1 MSDLFIPVCEPFL
14 NGNEKKYVLDA
25 IETGWI
31 SSAGKYIP
39 AFEKAFSEYCGVK
52 EGIAVCNGTA
62 ALHLALVACSIGKG
76 DEVIIP
82 DFTMIASA
90 FAVCYTGATP
100 VFVDCERETWNID
113 PFKIEEQITSRT
125 KAIMPVHIY
134 GHPCEMEPI
143 WELADKYNLIVI
155 EDAAEVHGAEYNGK
169 RCGSL
174 GDIAAF
180 SFYAN
185 KIATTG
191 EGGMVVTNNEELASK
206 CRYFKNLCFPLEGSR
221 TYMHNHIGFNYR
233 MSNIHAAIGLAQTEN
248 ISKYVE
254 ARRKV
259 HRWYAER
266 LQGVPGITLQPE
278 RANSKNVYW
287 MHGVIVE
294 PKEFGMTRD
303 ELMLKLK
310 ECKIDTRLF
319 FIGMHRQ
326 MSLRNYGCDCSG
338 DYPITDLL
346 SENGFYLPSSS
357 QLIEANVDRIATVIK
372 RAHV

>member
-1 MSDLFIPVCEPFL
+1 
-14 NGNEKKYVLDA
+14 
-25 IETGWI
+25 
-31 SSAGKYIP
+31 
-39 AFEKAFSEYCGVK
+39 
-52 EGIAVCNGTA
+52 
-62 ALHLALVACSIGKG
+62 
-76 DEVIIP
+76 
-82 DFTMIASA
+82 
-90 FAVCYTGATP
+90 
-100 VFVDCERETWNID
+100 
-113 PFKIEEQITSRT
+113 
-125 KAIMPVHIY
+125 
-134 GHPCEMEPI
+134 
-143 WELADKYNLIVI
+143 
-155 EDAAEVHGAEYNGK
+155 
-169 RCGSL
+169 
-174 GDIAAF
+174 
-180 SFYAN
+180 
-185 KIATTG
+185 
-191 EGGMVVTNNEELASK
+191 MVVTNNEELASK